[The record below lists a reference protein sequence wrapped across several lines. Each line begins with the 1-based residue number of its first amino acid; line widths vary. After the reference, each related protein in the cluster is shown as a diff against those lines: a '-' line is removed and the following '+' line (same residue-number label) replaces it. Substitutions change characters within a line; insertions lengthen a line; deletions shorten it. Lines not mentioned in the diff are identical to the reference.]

1 MGNYV
6 DINADV
12 VAAFRESMAAF
23 TDDSIWPNNIVE
35 QALYEADTETGSAD
49 WGGFKNEPRNFKRR
63 GMFYYAAHW
72 LASTYVD
79 QTAADASNISPSARL
94 NVASKSVGDES
105 VSYRVG
111 AMQNTE
117 DDWLSLTNY
126 GVQYLR
132 LRKRAGIGARVV

>member
-12 VAAFRESMAAF
+12 VTSFRESMAAF
-23 TDDSIWPNNIVE
+23 TSDLDWPSDIIE
-35 QALYEADTETGSAD
+35 QALCEADAETGGKD
-49 WGGFKNEPRNFKRR
+49 WGAFKNEPRNFKRR

-72 LASTYVD
+72 LSSTYLN
-79 QTAADASNISPSARL
+79 QTAADASNISPTARL
-94 NVASKSVGDES
+94 NIASKSVGDQS
-105 VSYRVG
+105 VTYRVG
-111 AMQNTE
+111 QMQSTE
-117 DDWLSLTNY
+117 DDFLSLTNY

>member
-23 TDDSIWPNNIVE
+23 TSDLDWPSDIVE
-35 QALYEADTETGSAD
+35 QALFEADAETGGAG
-49 WGGFKNEPRNFKRR
+49 WGAFKNEPRNFKRR

-94 NVASKSVGDES
+94 NVSSKSVGDES
-105 VSYRVG
+105 LTYRVT
-111 AMQNTE
+111 AMEETST
-117 DDWLSLTNY
+117 DWLTLTNY

-132 LRKRAGIGARVV
+132 LRKRAAMGARVV

>member
-12 VAAFRESMAAF
+12 VTAFRDSMAAF
-23 TDDSIWPNNIVE
+23 TSDLDWPSDIVK
-35 QALYEADTETGSAD
+35 QALYEADAEMGGAG
-49 WGGFKNEPRNFKRR
+49 WGAFKNEPRNFKRR

-105 VSYRVG
+105 VTYRVG

-132 LRKRAGIGARVV
+132 LRKRACMGARVV

>member
-6 DINADV
+6 DINAAV
-12 VAAFRESMAAF
+12 ITSFRDAMAAF
-23 TDDSIWPNNIVE
+23 TSNLDWPDDIVE
-35 QALYEADTETGSAD
+35 QALFEADAETGGAG
-49 WGGFKNEPRNFKRR
+49 WGAFKNEPRNFKRR

-132 LRKRAGIGARVV
+132 LRKRAGMGARVV

>member
-12 VAAFRESMAAF
+12 VTAFRESMAAF
-23 TDDSIWPNNIVE
+23 ASDLDWPSDIIE
-35 QALYEADTETGSAD
+35 QALCEADAETGGRG
-49 WGGFKNEPRNFKRR
+49 WGAFKNEARNFKRR

-105 VSYRVG
+105 VQYRVG
-111 AMQNTE
+111 ALQDTA

-126 GVQYLR
+126 GVQFYR
-132 LRKRAGIGARVV
+132 MRKRAGMGARVV

>member
-6 DINADV
+6 DINADI

-23 TDDSIWPNNIVE
+23 TSDADWPSDIVE
-35 QALYEADTETGSAD
+35 QALYEADAETGGKG

-72 LASTYVD
+72 LSSTYLN

-105 VSYRVG
+105 VQYRVG
-111 AMQNTE
+111 ALQDTA

-126 GVQYLR
+126 GVQFYR
-132 LRKRAGIGARVV
+132 MRKRAAMGARVV

>member
-23 TDDSIWPNNIVE
+23 TSDLDWPSDIVE
-35 QALYEADTETGSAD
+35 QALFEADAETGGAG
-49 WGGFKNEPRNFKRR
+49 WGSFKNEPRNFKRR

-105 VSYRVG
+105 LTYRVT
-111 AMQNTE
+111 AMEETST
-117 DDWLSLTNY
+117 DWLTLTNY

-132 LRKRAGIGARVV
+132 LRKRSAMGARVV

>member
-12 VAAFRESMAAF
+12 VTAFRDSMAAF
-23 TDDSIWPNNIVE
+23 TSDADWPDDIVE
-35 QALYEADTETGSAD
+35 QALHEADAETGGAG
-49 WGGFKNEPRNFKRR
+49 WGAFKNEPRNFKRR